1 MKIPPIANSFTL
13 MWILN
18 GFVKFR
24 NFNIREKKKTFR
36 SSPQMPSIA
45 FLSIQKITPFL
56 EDLKMVTPSTTSI
69 LWSTSL
75 QGGKALGCSS
85 VKTSKNSLNETK
97 I

>member
-1 MKIPPIANSFTL
+1 MDFEWFCEVWKL
-13 MWILN
+13 QHK
-18 GFVKFR
+18 G
-24 NFNIREKKKTFR
+24 EKKTFR

-45 FLSIQKITPFL
+45 LLSIQKITPFL

-85 VKTSKNSLNETK
+85 VKTSKNSLNESK